1 MNNILLHVGT
11 TLRIRSSIVGH
22 RVAPPFGYHNTA
34 MNVGVQISIWSLLSD
49 LLGMCPEVE
58 CQVCMV
64 ILCLTMF
71 EEMPYSFVKLT
82 IFVLLTLIYI
92 LAFPCN
98 FKYLL
103 NV

>member
-1 MNNILLHVGT
+1 MNNILLYVGT
-11 TLRIRSSIVGH
+11 TLLIRSSIVGH
-22 RVAPPFGYHNTA
+22 WVAPPFGYHNTA
-34 MNVGVQISIWSLLSD
+34 MNVGVQISIWSLLSN

-58 CQVCMV
+58 SQVCMV

-71 EEMPYSFVKLT
+71 EEMPYGFKLT
-82 IFVLLTLIYI
+82 IFVLLILIYI

-98 FKYLL
+98 FKHLL